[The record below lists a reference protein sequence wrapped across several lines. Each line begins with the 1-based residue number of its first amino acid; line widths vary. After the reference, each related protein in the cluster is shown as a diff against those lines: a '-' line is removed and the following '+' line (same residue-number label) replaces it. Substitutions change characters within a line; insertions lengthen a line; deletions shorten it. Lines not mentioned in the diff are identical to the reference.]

1 MTISLQALRF
11 EARASVSSLTIRAPG
26 STVAGDLLIAVL
38 GCYRSTTD
46 LSAGWTQF
54 AAIGSTGQYLRAAW
68 RIADGTSNDDLTYT
82 FVMIGQSSGL
92 LCSARSTVGWDSSPI
107 AQSQYNVAGANS
119 GFSYALAGSLTG
131 VTAGQLTVAMGGQS
145 DTTSRTVATGMTGT
159 GWGAAASS
167 NVTGYG
173 HGAVNST
180 TATGTIPAPSV
191 TFGSSFASIKYIV
204 GVVLKETA
212 SSGLAGA
219 GLFWGQ

>member
-11 EARASVSSLTIRAPG
+11 EAGTAASLTIRAPAG
-26 STVAGDLLIAVL
+26 VPAGDLLVAVV
-38 GCYRSTTD
+38 GSYRTPTG
-46 LSAGWTQF
+46 LSSGWTQF
-54 AAIGSTGQYLRAAW
+54 ASIGSTGQYLRAAW

-82 FVMIGQSSGL
+82 FVMSGQRSGL
-92 LCSARSTVGWDSSPI
+92 MCSFRSTVGWDSGPI
-107 AQSQYNVAGANS
+107 VQSQYNVAGANS

-145 DTTSRTVATGMTGT
+145 DTMSRTVATGMTGT

-167 NVTGYG
+167 DVTGQG
-173 HGAVNST
+173 HGAVNTT

-204 GVVLKETA
+204 GFVLKETA